1 MGQNL
6 QNKGHSGSRYII
18 YIYIM
23 FAGNEHSE
31 LPAIS
36 NSWLSGVW
44 PIPICSP
51 KKVGRLIPHL
61 FTGWWLIYPIE
72 KYEFVSWDY
81 YSQYMESHKIHVP
94 NHQAVHQPVHLV
106 HYPCV
111 VIHPILKKKSA
122 EFQKICAQ
130 NPSMVNPCWHQ
141 LVKSRFESPSGSATW
156 AMNNAPR
163 AQAWAKVIPR

>member
-1 MGQNL
+1 
-6 QNKGHSGSRYII
+6 
-18 YIYIM
+18 M

-51 KKVGRLIPHL
+51 KKVGRFIPHL
-61 FTGWWLIYPIE
+61 FTGWWLISPIE

-111 VIHPILKKKSA
+111 VIHPILKKNPANSRKSVLKTHRWSTPA
-122 EFQKICAQ
+122 DISWWNPGLNPLVAVPPEQWTMPPGPKLGQKWSQINQ
-130 NPSMVNPCWHQ
+130 V
-141 LVKSRFESPSGSATW
+141 PSGHHMFRVVFPWVSH
-156 AMNNAPR
+156 
-163 AQAWAKVIPR
+163 